1 MQSWLAGLLTPLTA
15 RGSVRVH
22 YGVTAESALRETL
35 GAWETVESTTDAA
48 LAGLVIV
55 DSFDRPAGASLD
67 VVRLLAKEAVVVELI
82 PLRQPLWRTLVG
94 VGEDPSLPRKVGA
107 RGVEWRSLGLESLE
121 HWRCQSPQDVA
132 VTVGSFAGVL
142 GDARR

>member
-1 MQSWLAGLLTPLTA
+1 LTPLAT
-15 RGSVRVH
+15 RGAVRVH
-22 YGVTAESALRETL
+22 YGVKAGSGLRETL
-35 GAWETVESTTDAA
+35 AAWEAVEPTIDAA

-67 VVRLLAKEAVVVELI
+67 IGRLLAKEAVVVELI
-82 PLRQPLWRTLVG
+82 PLHQPLWRTLVG
-94 VGEDPSLPRKVGA
+94 VGEDRSLPRKVGA

-121 HWRCQSPQDVA
+121 HWRCQSPRDLA

-142 GDARR
+142 GEARRLA